1 MSPNALEHI
10 IKNSSLASAI
20 RLHRTAAVAATPIA
34 RFMSTHVT
42 NAACEDN
49 EPGFLGSVETFYDR
63 VRVSFLILMTD
74 GCLNNC
80 PT

>member
-1 MSPNALEHI
+1 MVAAALLRRTPG
-10 IKNSSLASAI
+10 SLASAI
-20 RLHRTAAVAATPIA
+20 RLHRTAAAATPIA

-63 VRVSFLILMTD
+63 
-74 GCLNNC
+74 
-80 PT
+80 